1 MYCTS
6 CGTALA
12 ENLKYCKRCGAN
24 LVTTK
29 EIEAVNLLEK
39 RIDHGMEV
47 LFWTAMFGLAV
58 ILGGMALM
66 KKIQFDRSLIIAYMV
81 LSSSAFIALFG
92 LGVAQVRR
100 LTGSSKEAI
109 GLALLERTDVNEID
123 PAAVRTVLEAAPS
136 ITEHTT
142 RGLERIR
149 NDRLR

>member
-100 LTGSSKEAI
+100 LTG
-109 GLALLERTDVNEID
+109 
-123 PAAVRTVLEAAPS
+123 
-136 ITEHTT
+136 
-142 RGLERIR
+142 
-149 NDRLR
+149 